1 MLKGEAGGVRP
12 FPQFLNGEG
21 SLFFSQKRVAV
32 RFYLKAN
39 GEEAELS
46 VNKGEDGESLTTIL
60 HLPEGGTR
68 ERRFVLSGGA
78 AHELCEDGSF
88 RRFGLLAGSPDP
100 RRWSFFHSGRVRT
113 VHPVGGVAGRVES
126 LQSEG
131 SVNAP
136 MNGQVVKITKAV
148 GDRVESGEV
157 VLILEAMK
165 MENEVTAPRAG
176 VVSELRVEAGQTVG
190 PGQLLFSVESAE

>member
-1 MLKGEAGGVRP
+1 M
-12 FPQFLNGEG
+12 
-21 SLFFSQKRVAV
+21 SLFFSQKRGAV
-32 RFYLKAN
+32 RFYLTAN

-46 VNKGEDGESLTTIL
+46 VNQSDEGGTLTTVL
-60 HLPEGGTR
+60 HLPDGKSQ
-68 ERRFVLSGGA
+68 ERRFIMGGGA
-78 AHELCEDGSF
+78 AHELCEDGSY
-88 RRFGLLAGSPDP
+88 RRLNLLSGAYDP

-136 MNGQVVKITKAV
+136 MNGQVVKIAKQT
-148 GDRVESGEV
+148 GETVESGEV
-157 VLILEAMK
+157 VMILEAMK

-176 VVSELRVEAGQTVG
+176 VIAEIKVEAGQTVS
-190 PGQLLFSVESAE
+190 PGQLLFTVDPAE